1 MTDVQLSHEYEKVD
15 DIPEA
20 FRPLYEERGGKQILT
35 RITGITTQ
43 ADLTR
48 VNRALE
54 SEKTE
59 KNRYKTQWDSFFGD
73 KKPDDIKAQ
82 LDRIPELE
90 TIAASKN
97 INDEKLNE
105 LADNRARSK
114 IAPLERDN
122 QTLKTQLAERDELIQ
137 RFMAQEETRTIHD
150 NIRSVA
156 SKSSVID
163 TAMEDVLMLAER
175 CFEINDQDE
184 VVTKDI
190 PGQTPGL
197 RPDVWLTEMKA
208 KRPHW
213 WPASKGGGAGGGVG
227 GVGGGDNPWSHG
239 GWNLTKQGQI
249 VRESGEK
256 ARQLAAQA
264 GTTIGGQ
271 RPPAPK

>member
-1 MTDVQLSHEYEKVD
+1 MTDVTLAHEYEKVD
-15 DIPEA
+15 DIPEP
-20 FRPLYEERGGKQILT
+20 FRPLYEERGGKHMLT
-35 RITGITTQ
+35 KITGITTQ

-48 VNRALE
+48 VTRALDAE
-54 SEKTE
+54 KSEKT
-59 KNRYKTQWDSFFGD
+59 RYKTQWDGFFGD

-122 QTLKTQLAERDELIQ
+122 ATLKTQLAERDDIIQ
-137 RFMAQEETRTIHD
+137 RFMVQEETRSIHD
-150 NIRSVA
+150 SIRAVA
-156 SKSSVID
+156 AKSKVID

-184 VVTKDI
+184 VVTKDL

-197 RPDVWLTEMKA
+197 RPDVWLTEMQN

-213 WPASKGGGAGGGVG
+213 WPASKGGGAGGSGTNFG
-227 GVGGGDNPWSHG
+227 GSDNPWSHG
-239 GWNLTKQGQI
+239 NWNLTKQGQI
-249 VRESGEK
+249 MRENPEK
-256 ARQLAAQA
+256 AKQLASLA
-264 GTTIGGQ
+264 GSSVGGM
-271 RPPAPK
+271 RPAAAK

>member
-1 MTDVQLSHEYEKVD
+1 MSDVQLSHEYEKVD

-59 KNRYKTQWDSFFGD
+59 RSRLKQQWDGFFGD

-122 QTLKTQLAERDELIQ
+122 QTLKTQVAERDEIIQ

-150 NIRSVA
+150 NIRAVA

-163 TAMEDVLMLAER
+163 TALEDVLMLAER

-227 GVGGGDNPWSHG
+227 GVGGDNPWSHG
-239 GWNLTKQGQI
+239 GWNLTKQGQV

-256 ARQLAAQA
+256 AKQLAQQA
-264 GTTIGGQ
+264 GTSVGGQ

>member
-1 MTDVQLSHEYEKVD
+1 MADVTLSHEYEKVD
-15 DIPEA
+15 DIPEP
-20 FRPLYEERGGKQILT
+20 FRPLYEERGGKHMLT

-54 SEKTE
+54 AEKTE
-59 KNRYKTQWDSFFGD
+59 KARYKSQWDGFFGD
-73 KKPDDIKAQ
+73 KKPDDVKAQ

-90 TIAASKN
+90 TIAAAKN
-97 INDEKLNE
+97 INDDKLNE

-122 QTLKTQLAERDELIQ
+122 QTLKSQLAERDDIIQ

-150 NIRSVA
+150 SIRSVA
-156 SKSSVID
+156 SKASVID

-175 CFEINDQDE
+175 CFELNDQDE
-184 VVTKDI
+184 VVTKDL

-213 WPASKGGGAGGGVG
+213 WPASKGGGAGGGFG
-227 GVGGGDNPWSHG
+227 GQGGGDNPWSHS

-256 ARQLAAQA
+256 ANQLATQA
-264 GTTIGGQ
+264 GTKVGGQ

>member
-1 MTDVQLSHEYEKVD
+1 MADVTLAHEYEKVD
-15 DIPEA
+15 DIPEP

-35 RITGITTQ
+35 RITGIATQ
-43 ADLTR
+43 ADVTR

-59 KNRYKTQWDSFFGD
+59 KARYKSQWDNFFGD

-114 IAPLERDN
+114 IAPLERENND
-122 QTLKTQLAERDELIQ
+122 LKSKLTDQAAVIERFE
-137 RFMAQEETRTIHD
+137 AQERTRTIHD
-150 NIRSVA
+150 SLRAVA
-156 SKSSVID
+156 SKANVID

-175 CFEINDQDE
+175 VFEINDAGE

-190 PGQTPGL
+190 PGQTLGL

-227 GVGGGDNPWSHG
+227 GAGGDNPWSHS

-256 ARQLAAQA
+256 ARQLAAAA
-264 GTTIGGQ
+264 GTTVGGQ
-271 RPPAPK
+271 RPAAPK